1 MAGQLIQVATETVT
15 SAVASVDLENV
26 ITTNDVYM
34 LTFHNVTGTIDGQ
47 NVRARLKI
55 GSTQVATGTYNGA
68 SKQLN
73 ANTTFNNNPFTN
85 QNLLNLNIVGTGTSE
100 TIQGIW
106 YIYNAYN
113 SSEYTFVTTEYL
125 FLTSTP
131 NLAGEVGGFVEKTAQ
146 ETNGFKFFMQ
156 SGNIASGTFTVYKV
170 V

>member
-34 LTFHNVTGTIDGQ
+34 LTFHNVTGTTDGQ

-55 GSTQVATGTYNGA
+55 GSTQVATGTYDGA
-68 SKQLN
+68 FKVFR
-73 ANTTFNNNPFTN
+73 ANTTFVDGSFTN
-85 QNLLNLNIVGTGTSE
+85 QNLYNLRTVGTGTSE

-125 FLTSTP
+125 SLTSAP
-131 NLAGEVGGFVEKTAQ
+131 NLEGEAGGFVETTAQ

-156 SGNIASGTFTVYKV
+156 SGDIASGTFTVYKV